1 MHPRNIIPSNH
12 LSINVILFMLAN
24 RSSRRAYLLISAQSL
39 AFFFSR
45 LFVMIVRVLLFW
57 HLIVFLL
64 TIFFRDYVR
73 VRVRVRVLLHV
84 HVHVLFFFLVPFPF
98 LGGLRLRL

>member
-1 MHPRNIIPSNH
+1 
-12 LSINVILFMLAN
+12 
-24 RSSRRAYLLISAQSL
+24 
-39 AFFFSR
+39 
-45 LFVMIVRVLLFW
+45 MIVRVLLFW

-84 HVHVLFFFLVPFPF
+84 HVHVHVLFFFLVPFPF
-98 LGGLRLRL
+98 LGALRLRL